1 MNYNPFWN
9 WAGTQLST
17 WIPTHRMAHLSLLML
32 FSLFGCLAN
41 SATAADPAPWQ
52 TVTVPDTW
60 RNLPEGNRV
69 FTWYRC
75 VVKVPESWKGEPIE
89 LATEAVDDARQ
100 WFWNGESIGTLGQ
113 MDPTFRSS
121 LGESKRLTIP
131 AEKVSAGKEV
141 ALVVRTCVS
150 SGRSGFNVAA
160 PVLFSKSQAIRLAG
174 NWQKRSG
181 DDLAW
186 AKVDFEKEKDI
197 PTFDKT
203 MDAAEAHRIFAKLSN
218 DDGPLSPSESLAR
231 MKTLDDLR
239 VDLVLSEPEL
249 CQPLSIKWDGK
260 GRLWAVQFLQYP
272 NPAGLTM
279 VSRDKFLRT
288 VYDRLPAAPPNHFKG
303 EDKITIHE
311 DTDGD
316 GKLDSH
322 KVFVDGLSLVSS
334 FAFDRDGVWVL
345 NPPYLLFYPDKD
357 HNDVPDGDPEVHL
370 EGFGIEDSHSIANNL
385 RWGPDGWL
393 YATQGSTVTGAI
405 RRPGSK
411 DPPIHSLGQLVWRY
425 HPTKRIYEI
434 FAEGGGNAFGVEL
447 DAAGRIF
454 SGHNGG
460 NTRGF
465 HYVQGGYYA
474 KGFGKHGAL
483 SNPFTF
489 GYFEAMAHH
498 DVPRFSHTYVIY
510 QDTAL
515 PEKYRGKLFG
525 VGPLQS
531 HVMYSEVMPDRS
543 SFKTKDLGLALQT
556 TDTWFRPVD
565 IQVGPDG
572 AIYVVD
578 MYEQRIDHASHY
590 QGRIHKSSGRLYRI
604 AAKDALPGKAIAVN
618 KQTTDKML
626 SDLASPHRTI
636 RQLTQQELA
645 GQPGDALAKLLE
657 EKLAT
662 SKDAQAVEFL
672 WARYR
677 RPEPMAESVWITALR
692 HPTAEV
698 REWAVRLL
706 GDQRTVT
713 STLQTELTDLAGKE
727 KDLHVRSQL
736 PSSSRRFEPQVG
748 LPILKQLIL
757 TDDAQDIHVP
767 LLVWWGLEARIDS
780 SRAEVMAI
788 WDDPAVWKTPLA
800 EKTLLSRLMRRLSAT
815 DKRQDFLDAATL
827 LTKAPTPA
835 AQGHL
840 MQGFEEAFTGRA
852 ISNLPEPLIAAM
864 AKVSFKSPM
873 LLLRQGDPQATREA
887 LATIAD
893 EAAEAGKRQQLLE
906 VVATRSPPEAQP
918 ILLTLVQKSRN
929 DNLRG
934 AALMALQSYAAP
946 EVGKQIVESFP
957 KLPDELR
964 GIAQSV
970 LASRVS
976 WAGLLLDAVESK
988 AVEAGQISSSTV
1000 DRIALLPIPEIEA
1013 RTKKLWARTPPPSAQ
1028 QLKEEI
1034 DRLTQV
1040 LAAGAGNPYPGK
1052 VHFMATCG
1060 KCHTLFDGGGKI
1072 GPNLTTYKRDDLRG
1086 MLQSI
1091 VAPSAEI
1098 REGFEQYQVLTD
1110 DGRSLSGFI
1119 EDQDA
1124 QVVTLKGEA
1133 GERVTVARAEIETMR
1148 AVPRSLMPEGILKN
1162 LSEEQIRDLFAY
1174 LRSTQPLPQ

>member
-1 MNYNPFWN
+1 M
-9 WAGTQLST
+9 
-17 WIPTHRMAHLSLLML
+17 
-32 FSLFGCLAN
+32 SLFRQIIFLAAL
-41 SATAADPAPWQ
+41 SIFAGHSYAADPAPWQ
-52 TVTVPDTW
+52 AVTVPDAW
-60 RNLPEGNRV
+60 RNLPEGTRV

-75 VVKVPESWKGEPIE
+75 VVKIPDGWKGQPIE
-89 LATEAVDDARQ
+89 LASEAVDDARE
-100 WFWNGESIGTLGQ
+100 WFWDGQPIGTLGQ
-113 MDPTFRSS
+113 IDPTYRSS

-131 AEKVSAGKEV
+131 AEKVPASRDYVLA
-141 ALVVRTCVS
+141 VRTCVS

-160 PVLFSKSQAIRLAG
+160 PVLFSRSEAMRLAG

-186 AKVDFEKEKDI
+186 AKADLSQEKDF
-197 PTFDKT
+197 PSFDKT
-203 MDAAEAHRIFAKLSN
+203 MDAAEANRIFTRLGN
-218 DDGPLSPSESLAR
+218 DEGPLSPAESLAR

-249 CQPLSIKWDGK
+249 RQPLSIKWDSK
-260 GRLWAVQFLQYP
+260 GRLWAVQYLQYP

-288 VYDRLPAAPPNHFKG
+288 VYDRLPAAPPKHFPG

-311 DTDGD
+311 DTNGD
-316 GKLDSH
+316 GTLDSH
-322 KVFVDGLSLVSS
+322 KVFLEGLSLATSI
-334 FAFDRDGVWVL
+334 ALDQDGVWVL

-370 EGFGIEDSHSIANNL
+370 EGFGLEDSHSIANNL

-393 YATQGSTVTGAI
+393 YATQGSTVTGAV

-411 DPPIHSLGQLVWRY
+411 EPPVHSLGQLVWRY
-425 HPTKRIYEI
+425 HPRKHIYEI
-434 FAEGGGNAFGVEL
+434 FAEGGGNAFGVEI
-447 DAAGRIF
+447 DDAGRVF

-510 QDTAL
+510 QDNAL

-525 VGPLQS
+525 VGPLQG
-531 HVMYSEVMPDRS
+531 HVMYSDVMADRS

-556 TDTWFRPVD
+556 TDSWFRPVD

-604 AAKDALPGKAIAVN
+604 AAKDSPPSAPVVVKGKTTEQLISQLTSPGRTKRQLAQSELAQRTERSIA
-618 KQTTDKML
+618 
-626 SDLASPHRTI
+626 SDL
-636 RQLTQQELA
+636 E
-645 GQPGDALAKLLE
+645 AKLAN
-657 EKLAT
+657 EK
-662 SKDAQAVEFL
+662 SSQAVELL

-677 RPEPMAESVWITALR
+677 QPEPIDETVWLAALR
-692 HPTAEV
+692 HSVPEV

-706 GDQRTVT
+706 GDQHKVT
-713 STLQTELTDLAGKE
+713 STLQDELVSLAAKE
-727 KDLHVRSQL
+727 SAPHVRSQL
-736 PSSSRRFEPQVG
+736 ASSARRLDLQVA
-748 LPILKQLIL
+748 LPILKNLLL
-757 TDDAQDIHVP
+757 TDDATDIHTP
-767 LLVWWGLEARIDS
+767 LLVWWGLEARLDS
-780 SRAEVMAI
+780 ARPQVLELF
-788 WDDPAVWKTPLA
+788 DDPAVWKSKLA
-800 EKTLLSRLMRRLSAT
+800 EKTVLSRLMRRLSAT
-815 DKRQDFLDAATL
+815 DKRQDFLDAAKL
-827 LTKAPTPA
+827 LSKAPTPA
-835 AQGHL
+835 AQGVL
-840 MQGFEEAFTGRA
+840 MQGFEEAFAGRA
-852 ISNLPEPLIAAM
+852 ISNLPEALLAEM

-873 LLLRQGDPQATREA
+873 LLLRQGDPAAIRDA
-887 LATIAD
+887 LVTIAD
-893 EAAEAGKRQQLLE
+893 EAAEAGRRQQLLE
-906 VVATRSPPEAQP
+906 VLATRSPAEAQP
-918 ILLTLVQKSRN
+918 VLLTIVLKSRN

-934 AALMALQSYAAP
+934 AALMALQSYSAP
-946 EVGKQIVESFP
+946 DVGKQIVELFP
-957 KLPDELR
+957 KLPEELR

-970 LASRVS
+970 LASRVP
-976 WAGLLLDAVESK
+976 WATQLLDAVEAK
-988 AVEAGQISSSTV
+988 QVDAAQISPSTV
-1000 DRIALLPIPEIEA
+1000 DRLALLPIPEIEG
-1013 RTKKLWARTPPPSAQ
+1013 RTKKLWARTSPPSAQ

-1040 LAAGAGNPYPGK
+1040 LAAGAGNPYTGK
-1052 VHFMATCG
+1052 THFMATCG

-1098 REGFEQYQVLTD
+1098 REGFEQFQVLTD

-1133 GERVTVARAEIETMR
+1133 GERVTVSRGEIETMR
-1148 AVPRSLMPEGILKN
+1148 AIPRSLMPEGLLKTMT
-1162 LSEEQIRDLFAY
+1162 EAQVRDLFAY